1 MVLSVRSG
9 QALDGHPQLQKMF
22 SDRASRNASYFE
34 TRKCDGATDESVY
47 STPLNNS

>member
-9 QALDGHPQLQKMF
+9 QALDHLELLVYGHPQLQKMF

-34 TRKCDGATDESVY
+34 TSKEM
-47 STPLNNS
+47 